1 MTSDPASSPRPQFP
15 GEKARALAA
24 RAEADAGI
32 ALARFEALHRTR
44 DGHRRRLSLQP
55 LGADPAEAAPAG
67 WAQDR
72 AAMLVTAGAT
82 AQPMTHTQAQQE
94 RQTLLWQALAKIVGA
109 AFSAAI
115 GVGIGGA
122 ILSGMEG

>member
-1 MTSDPASSPRPQFP
+1 
-15 GEKARALAA
+15 
-24 RAEADAGI
+24 
-32 ALARFEALHRTR
+32 
-44 DGHRRRLSLQP
+44 
-55 LGADPAEAAPAG
+55 
-67 WAQDR
+67 
-72 AAMLVTAGAT
+72 
-82 AQPMTHTQAQQE
+82 MTHTQAQQE